1 MRAGSIQ
8 AQRNPAVFF
17 SISLSGLSGLS
28 YVYRKPFVGD
38 QLAEIL
44 NRAMAANG
52 G

>member
-17 SISLSGLSGLS
+17 SISPGELSGSG
-28 YVYRKPFVGD
+28 YVGRKPFAGD

-44 NRAMAANG
+44 NRAIAANG